1 MNQDELTPTVNDN
14 ISKLSSIS
22 QPIPTSQPHPVET
35 PIYKNLVIGGG
46 GFYCFQFFG
55 IIKYLDD
62 NNLLKD
68 INKYIGVSAGTLIS
82 LFLIVGYKFC
92 EIENFLMKF
101 DFSKIFDLQFEKIFT
116 EDNFKGLSNG
126 ENFSKL
132 IKKFLIKKE
141 LDENIS
147 FKELYEKT
155 NKEFIVGVTNITE
168 DKVEYLNHINYPD
181 MPVYLALRMSCCL
194 PVIFDPIIYKDNYY
208 LDGALKDNFPIQL
221 IPDEELKYTIGIAL
235 YPFKEKYDITNMI
248 TIKYLFHLYRTV
260 SSSSL
265 KCKIDMYK
273 DLCKLFIVT
282 ITNENLINYKIDENN
297 RKELINLGYEQCKEM
312 FTN

>member
-1 MNQDELTPTVNDN
+1 MNQDELTPIVNDN
-14 ISKLSSIS
+14 ISNLSS
-22 QPIPTSQPHPVET
+22 TSQPTLTSQPPPLET

-68 INKYIGVSAGTLIS
+68 INKYIGVSAGTLIC
-82 LFLIVGYKFC
+82 LFLIVGYKYY

-141 LDENIS
+141 IDENIS

-168 DKVEYLNHINYPD
+168 DKVEYLNHLNYPD

-221 IPDEELKYTIGIAL
+221 IPEDELKYTLGIAL
-235 YPFKEKYDITNMI
+235 YPFKEKYDITNML

-312 FTN
+312 FTS